1 MTNHLTIHSN
11 KCIRYYL
18 QMVSWFIMGM
28 CMKLV
33 FQLNICTPGKI
44 SSEFGFRFAI
54 AKFCPNGSGILVHF
68 VLTTEYMV
76 LESCGSGDPNAAMV
90 SLFYPPPPLFFLCEF
105 IFVLAGICPATASS
119 SWWCRWNNQ
128 GKVSSSSL
136 SHLWSAWFT
145 G

>member
-1 MTNHLTIHSN
+1 
-11 KCIRYYL
+11 
-18 QMVSWFIMGM
+18 
-28 CMKLV
+28 MKLV

-90 SLFYPPPPLFFLCEF
+90 SLFYPPPPPFFFLCEF

-119 SWWCRWNNQ
+119 S
-128 GKVSSSSL
+128 
-136 SHLWSAWFT
+136 
-145 G
+145 

>member
-1 MTNHLTIHSN
+1 
-11 KCIRYYL
+11 
-18 QMVSWFIMGM
+18 MGM

-90 SLFYPPPPLFFLCEF
+90 SLFYWRPPPPGGGFLFFVFCF
-105 IFVLAGICPATASS
+105 FFFVG
-119 SWWCRWNNQ
+119 
-128 GKVSSSSL
+128 
-136 SHLWSAWFT
+136 
-145 G
+145 